1 MESEIQTRARRFHL
15 LQQFRLH
22 FPYIGATAALLLL
35 CYSSFYIP
43 IPQKNPGDLLRHA
56 AAILISPSFVFLLGN
71 AIILLL
77 LAESR
82 QLSSSPESISSEFN
96 YCDMP
101 YPSPPHLEPTEEL
114 LFEEKKVCTEVNAF
128 RRSQSEKFE
137 RVRKQPEL
145 RRAETEVLERGRRG
159 ALAHDRGE
167 SEGEEDA
174 DHFRRTIEEF
184 IAKQQR
190 FLREES
196 LAVVSFSEGL
206 ADPYAVPTQK

>member
-1 MESEIQTRARRFHL
+1 MESEIQTLARRFHL

-22 FPYIGATAALLLL
+22 FRYIGATAALLLL

-43 IPQKNPGDLLRHA
+43 IPPNNPGDFLRHA

-71 AIILLL
+71 TIVLLL

-96 YCDMP
+96 YCDMS
-101 YPSPPHLEPTEEL
+101 YPSPLHLEPIEEL
-114 LFEEKKVCTEVNAF
+114 LCDEKKVFMEVNSV

-137 RVRKQPEL
+137 RVREQPEL
-145 RRAETEVLERGRRG
+145 RRAETAVLERERKG
-159 ALAHDRGE
+159 ALAHDSGE

-174 DHFRRTIEEF
+174 EHFQRKIEEF

-196 LAVVSFSEGL
+196 LAVVSFSEES
-206 ADPYAVPTQK
+206 AERYAEQK